1 MDLFAV
7 TSIWYFVLL
16 ILGLVFFPITKRFF
30 YSFYDFGY
38 PFAKTIGIILVS
50 YSIYVLSTF
59 RLLTFSQMSLY
70 IILGVFTII
79 NFKLFSKENLT
90 KKNRVLFLIIEEVVF
105 FCSLLFWTYIR
116 SQEPSIRGLE
126 KFMDFGFIN
135 SVIRGSYLPAQDI
148 WLAGHSINYYYFGH
162 ITGGVLTKL
171 SNIPS
176 YITYNLILATLF
188 ALGITQ
194 SFSLVLNL
202 IYVGLKNNFKLS
214 LVGGILASFLVNFGG
229 NLHTIY
235 SFTKGYPNESPVPFW
250 TLPAKFTLGQLLHIK
265 TALDQLPVGY
275 WYPNATR
282 FIPYTIHEFPL
293 YSYVVADLH
302 GHVFDIPFVLLTL
315 AVLLVILNQKKP
327 ISTHFNQFQLI
338 STIALGFLT
347 SIHFMTNAFDGPIYL
362 LLSVVVLFFIFKVSS
377 KFLISVAILVLS
389 FVIFNIPFS
398 INFEPFASS
407 IGVNCAPSFLV
418 EMKKFGPLL
427 FEKGN
432 CQKSP
437 IWMMITLWG
446 FFWFN
451 FIFLAVKT
459 WLYKDI
465 KHRTSTTLSLILFA
479 ISTMIILASEFVYAK
494 DIYPAHFRANTM
506 FKLGYQAFIMMSIA
520 SAYTFV
526 VFKHD
531 FKKSFPL
538 SLIYIIL
545 FVPLFFLVALYPT
558 FAINSYYGGHN
569 KALTMDGTD
578 WILQKYP
585 EYREIIE
592 YLNTKVSGQPTI
604 LEAQGDSYTD
614 FNVVSAYTG
623 LPTIAGWSVH
633 EWLWRGTYDVV
644 GGIIPD
650 VQMIYESENIQQV
663 KELLKKYNVSYVIV
677 GSNEKEKY
685 KNLSVFK
692 FEALGQPVFE
702 TSDHK
707 GVIYKMALDRE

>member
-30 YSFYDFGY
+30 HSFYDFGY

-302 GHVFDIPFVLLTL
+302 GHVFDIPFVLLTI

-327 ISTHFNQFQLI
+327 ISTHFNYRPRFPYEH
-338 STIALGFLT
+338 S
-347 SIHFMTNAFDGPIYL
+347 
-362 LLSVVVLFFIFKVSS
+362 
-377 KFLISVAILVLS
+377 
-389 FVIFNIPFS
+389 
-398 INFEPFASS
+398 
-407 IGVNCAPSFLV
+407 
-418 EMKKFGPLL
+418 
-427 FEKGN
+427 
-432 CQKSP
+432 
-437 IWMMITLWG
+437 
-446 FFWFN
+446 
-451 FIFLAVKT
+451 
-459 WLYKDI
+459 LYDKC
-465 KHRTSTTLSLILFA
+465 F
-479 ISTMIILASEFVYAK
+479 
-494 DIYPAHFRANTM
+494 
-506 FKLGYQAFIMMSIA
+506 
-520 SAYTFV
+520 
-526 VFKHD
+526 
-531 FKKSFPL
+531 
-538 SLIYIIL
+538 
-545 FVPLFFLVALYPT
+545 
-558 FAINSYYGGHN
+558 
-569 KALTMDGTD
+569 
-578 WILQKYP
+578 
-585 EYREIIE
+585 
-592 YLNTKVSGQPTI
+592 
-604 LEAQGDSYTD
+604 
-614 FNVVSAYTG
+614 
-623 LPTIAGWSVH
+623 
-633 EWLWRGTYDVV
+633 
-644 GGIIPD
+644 
-650 VQMIYESENIQQV
+650 
-663 KELLKKYNVSYVIV
+663 
-677 GSNEKEKY
+677 
-685 KNLSVFK
+685 
-692 FEALGQPVFE
+692 
-702 TSDHK
+702 
-707 GVIYKMALDRE
+707 